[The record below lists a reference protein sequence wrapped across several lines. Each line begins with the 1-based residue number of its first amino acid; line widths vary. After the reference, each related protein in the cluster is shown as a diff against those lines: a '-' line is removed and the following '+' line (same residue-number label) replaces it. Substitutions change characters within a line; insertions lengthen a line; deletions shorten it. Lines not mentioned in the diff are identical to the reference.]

1 VRCAIRHRNSGQR
14 PSRPICR
21 RPIEAYVRSV
31 KSPAQLALV
40 VEQLPASIA
49 IFDADLRYLAV
60 SHRFLSEM
68 ECIFSRRL
76 PSPREL
82 IGRSV
87 YEILPDLP
95 SRWLEA
101 QVRVL
106 AGEELAEQEDF
117 VSHEDGSPVF
127 LRWSLKPWRAANG
140 QIVGEVLFTE
150 LITEEVV
157 AKRALAESEA
167 RFRATFENA
176 AVGIAHVSSDLRWI
190 RANQVLCRILGWPM
204 DEFLTK
210 SLADISH
217 PDDLTVD
224 LAHVEQ
230 MRAGKIKS
238 YAMDKRYLRKD
249 GTMVWGALTVG
260 CVRTDDGSVDYF
272 VAVVEDISARK
283 RAEEALKRQAN
294 LLDQSHDAILELQTD
309 SRGVVYWNRGAE
321 RMYGYTAAE
330 AEGRTAHDLLH
341 TRAPIPVKDID
352 AQIIQG
358 ESWSGELVH
367 TTRDGRDIVV
377 ESRIVPVSYDG
388 KMFVLETNRDIT
400 ARKRAEHA
408 LRDSEE
414 RLRAIFDGSRQYI
427 GLLSPDGTLLEANRA
442 SLEFAGDAF
451 GSKREH
457 VVGRPLWE
465 GVWFIHTPGAP
476 EKVREAIARAAAGE
490 FVRYEVSLMRP
501 SGEERIFELSLHPI
515 RNAQGDVCLIVP
527 QGPDITDRKRAEE
540 ALAKSEARFRTSIL
554 HSPVPTALWDD
565 REQILAVSQSWLK
578 AAGFSADEFNQVED
592 WTILAY
598 GERSGEVLELVREI
612 IATEPEARTDE
623 LSLTL
628 GGKMRIWNYV
638 TSALGTQS
646 DGRRLFLTVGQDVTE
661 RRAYE
666 HQIELLMREARHR
679 TNNILGLV
687 QVIARQTAA
696 GDVQGFI
703 GRFSKRIQALA
714 ANQDLLVRHGWHRID
729 VKDLVQSQLGHF
741 ADLIGTRINF
751 DGPKLFLNAAAAQ
764 AIGLALHEL
773 ATNAGKYGALSTD
786 AGCVDVSWRLDDD
799 TYTMGWIERN
809 GPPVRPPERRGF
821 GSTVIEAMAKRTVGG
836 EVEVDYAPSG
846 FGWHLTCPAA
856 NAVEPNPV

>member
-1 VRCAIRHRNSGQR
+1 
-14 PSRPICR
+14 
-21 RPIEAYVRSV
+21 
-31 KSPAQLALV
+31 
-40 VEQLPASIA
+40 
-49 IFDADLRYLAV
+49 
-60 SHRFLSEM
+60 M
-68 ECIFSRRL
+68 
-76 PSPREL
+76 
-82 IGRSV
+82 IGRAV

-95 SRWLEA
+95 SRWLKA

-140 QIVGEVLFTE
+140 QIVGELLFTE

-167 RFRATFENA
+167 RFRAAFENA

-190 RANQVLCRILGWPM
+190 RTNQALCRILGWPM

-224 LAHVEQ
+224 LAYVEQ

-238 YAMDKRYLRKD
+238 YEIDKRYLRKD

-294 LLDQSHDAILELQTD
+294 LLDQSHNAILELQTD

-367 TTRDGRDIVV
+367 TTRDGRDIVL
-377 ESRIVPVSYDG
+377 ESRIVSVSYDG

-442 SLEFAGDAF
+442 SLEFADCA
-451 GSKREH
+451 
-457 VVGRPLWE
+457 
-465 GVWFIHTPGAP
+465 
-476 EKVREAIARAAAGE
+476 
-490 FVRYEVSLMRP
+490 
-501 SGEERIFELSLHPI
+501 
-515 RNAQGDVCLIVP
+515 
-527 QGPDITDRKRAEE
+527 
-540 ALAKSEARFRTSIL
+540 
-554 HSPVPTALWDD
+554 
-565 REQILAVSQSWLK
+565 
-578 AAGFSADEFNQVED
+578 
-592 WTILAY
+592 
-598 GERSGEVLELVREI
+598 
-612 IATEPEARTDE
+612 
-623 LSLTL
+623 
-628 GGKMRIWNYV
+628 
-638 TSALGTQS
+638 
-646 DGRRLFLTVGQDVTE
+646 
-661 RRAYE
+661 
-666 HQIELLMREARHR
+666 
-679 TNNILGLV
+679 
-687 QVIARQTAA
+687 
-696 GDVQGFI
+696 
-703 GRFSKRIQALA
+703 
-714 ANQDLLVRHGWHRID
+714 
-729 VKDLVQSQLGHF
+729 
-741 ADLIGTRINF
+741 
-751 DGPKLFLNAAAAQ
+751 
-764 AIGLALHEL
+764 
-773 ATNAGKYGALSTD
+773 
-786 AGCVDVSWRLDDD
+786 
-799 TYTMGWIERN
+799 
-809 GPPVRPPERRGF
+809 
-821 GSTVIEAMAKRTVGG
+821 
-836 EVEVDYAPSG
+836 
-846 FGWHLTCPAA
+846 
-856 NAVEPNPV
+856 